1 MKYIKNKISL
11 APMVDRTDN
20 NFRHFVRL
28 ISKNILLYT
37 EMITDKAIIN
47 STDKVLSFFENQNP
61 IVLQLATNNKDE
73 ARRAIELS
81 NKFNYDE
88 ININIGCPSDRIS
101 DNNMGAYL
109 MSDVKL
115 VKSIITEIKK
125 VTDKPITVKHRI
137 GIDGTGI
144 LENDAKYIGYDNLKN
159 FIENL
164 NEVGI
169 EKFIVHARIAILKG
183 LNPKQNRTIPPLD
196 YDMVYNLK
204 RDFPNLFIEINGGI
218 KTIDDIKKHL
228 NYVDS
233 VMIGRALYDNPLL
246 LLDIEKEIYNN
257 NINISRKDILE
268 KMINFFEYKK
278 FDEKNIHRYI
288 MHTHGLF
295 LGIRGSNSW
304 KRLCS
309 NSKTNIQDIK
319 NFIGEI
325 NE

>member
-1 MKYIKNKISL
+1 MKYIENKVSL

-61 IVLQLATNNKDE
+61 IVLQLATNNKEE
-73 ARRAIELS
+73 ARKAIELS

-88 ININIGCPSDRIS
+88 ININVGCPSDRIS

-109 MSDVKL
+109 MSDVNL
-115 VKSIITEIKK
+115 VKSIVTEIKK
-125 VTDKPITVKHRI
+125 VTDKPITIKHRI

-144 LENDAKYIGYDNLKN
+144 LKNDKKFIGYDNLKS
-159 FIENL
+159 FVENL
-164 NEVGI
+164 NSVGI

-196 YDMVYNLK
+196 YNMVYNLK
-204 RDFPNLFIEINGGI
+204 KDFPNLFIEINGGI
-218 KTIDDIKKHL
+218 KTINDIKKHL
-228 NYVDS
+228 NFVDS

-246 LLDIEKEIYNN
+246 LLDIEKEIYKAE
-257 NINISRKDILE
+257 INIDRRNILE
-268 KMINFFEYKK
+268 NMINFFIEKN

-295 LGIRGSNSW
+295 LGIKGSNKW

-309 NSKTNIQDIK
+309 NSKSTIDDIK
-319 NFIGEI
+319 LFLGEI